1 MKKTKLLT
9 ILFALC
15 ITLLIFV
22 VSISAETARS
32 TSNLRG
38 DANED
43 GVVDTRDLIVARQY
57 LANFDYNTG
66 TSGMDISS
74 NADMDRNGSI
84 RLLDVKLLREYII
97 NKENEPEIKYS
108 EGLVF
113 TSNGDGTCYVSSVGS
128 CTDADLN
135 IPPTSPEGD
144 EVTGIGDSAFKNCS
158 FIENVKFPETLK
170 TIGKYA
176 FENCTLLTSIDL
188 PEELESIGLGFLK
201 GCNNIQSLS
210 TPFIGRDNTSG
221 TVPDVSAQ
229 DYVLGHFFGYTYC
242 KEFYNT
248 QWATTEPTFRMAEVG
263 NKPEGTTFQYGYYIK
278 EWISSDQTRDYQYSY
293 YYYIPE
299 SLKCVVVTNAI
310 KIPKY
315 AFVNCNN
322 IETVFINKE
331 ITEISSENIFK
342 GCTSLQNIS
351 FEEGSDLTTIANNAF
366 RNCISLQEIVIP
378 SSVTTMGTYVFYG
391 CTSLT
396 KVKFEDNIL
405 ITEIPLGTF
414 YKCTSLQEITI
425 PYSVNK
431 ISTYVFYGC
440 TNLTNVYFEDI
451 ATGWYVNSNSSV
463 ATSGTNVTV
472 ENASANAINLK
483 STYRAYFWFK
493 K

>member
-1 MKKTKLLT
+1 MKKTKLFT
-9 ILFALC
+9 ILFVLC

-158 FIENVKFPETLK
+158 FIENVEFPETLK
-170 TIGKYA
+170 TIGQYA

-188 PEELESIGLGFLK
+188 PEELESIGGAFLK
-201 GCNNIQSLS
+201 GCDNLERLS
-210 TPFIGRDNTSG
+210 VPFIGETPNENT
-221 TVPDVSAQ
+221 VIKEHYK
-229 DYVLGHFFGYTYC
+229 YVLGYFFGWT
-242 KEFYNT
+242 KNT
-248 QWATTEPTFRMAEVG
+248 KTTNNMIFDPVVVEIVNVG
-263 NKPEGTTFQYGYYIK
+263 TKPSKSTLQFGYR
-278 EWISSDQTRDYQYSY
+278 EMLNRLTDQQNAF
-293 YYYIPE
+293 YYYIPS
-299 SLKCVVVTNAI
+299 SLKFVDVTNSSH
-310 KIPKY
+310 IPAY
-315 AFVNCNN
+315 AFLNCSVL
-322 IETVFINKE
+322 EK
-331 ITEISSENIFK
+331 ISVSESVSQI
-342 GCTSLQNIS
+342 GV
-351 FEEGSDLTTIANNAF
+351 NAF
-366 RNCISLQEIVIP
+366 A
-378 SSVTTMGTYVFYG
+378 G
-391 CTSLT
+391 C
-396 KVKFEDNIL
+396 
-405 ITEIPLGTF
+405 
-414 YKCTSLQEITI
+414 
-425 PYSVNK
+425 
-431 ISTYVFYGC
+431 
-440 TNLTNVYFEDI
+440 
-451 ATGWYVNSNSSV
+451 
-463 ATSGTNVTV
+463 
-472 ENASANAINLK
+472 NASVEVIIENEPK
-483 STYRAYFWFK
+483 D
-493 K
+493 